1 MQASKK
7 TAKYKSG
14 IKKSTSPVAGKT
26 TTTTSFFTESRIQYL
41 VILVISLLIY
51 SNTLFFNFAL
61 DDGLMITDNK
71 VTKKGFSG
79 LGEIFTKNSFYGVFG
94 DKANQYLPGGRYR
107 PLSQAMF
114 AVEYQI
120 FGMSPFVGHFFNILL
135 FSLLCLLLLKVLK
148 MIFEK
153 YDTKPWYLS
162 LPFIAT
168 LLFACH
174 PLHTEVVANIK
185 GRDELLSFLGSLATL
200 YFSFQYFKNGKL
212 LNLLLIFLFF
222 SLALLSKE
230 NAVTFLAIV
239 PLSLFFAFKG
249 PVKKHL
255 FVLLPMILSVAVYFA
270 LRVNALGFITN
281 TVVNKDLL
289 NDPFLFATPAGKY
302 ATIFLTWG
310 KYLLLVLVPHPLTH
324 DYYPYQVALTE
335 FSDFRVLL
343 SIAVYLALIVFSLI
357 RIRNKDIFA
366 YAVLFFLITFSISS
380 NIVFNIGTF
389 MNERFMFAPLL
400 GFTIAVAYLIN
411 KYLNKKHLM
420 LSAKIIL
427 IALISMYSLKTFSR
441 NFAWKDSF
449 ILFTTDVKTSVN
461 SAKVNVGAGEVL
473 LKSVNEKTPEPVR
486 TATIEKAIGYIK
498 KGVQIYPGFTSGWVY
513 LGWGQRMI
521 KDYEGSRASLEHVL
535 MLDSTN
541 NDAISYLNS
550 DAISCYQ
557 AGNFKQAEEN
567 FKTLIRYVP
576 EHTEYEYLL
585 AEVYANTNKV
595 DSALVLLNDILLKN
609 PSYDKAYNK
618 LGEIYGRIF
627 NNFDKSFEYLHKA
640 YDLNPTNIETLRN
653 LGTAYGLQRDF
664 QKSLKYL
671 LEAEKVNPS
680 DKDIL
685 NKLSLTYLN
694 LGNIKLAEEYAGKA
708 KGN

>member
-1 MQASKK
+1 MPPSKK
-7 TAKYKSG
+7 AVKNKS
-14 IKKSTSPVAGKT
+14 AGKT
-26 TTTTSFFTESRIQYL
+26 PNAPVHGKTSTKNNFLTGSRLQYV
-41 VILVISLLIY
+41 VIFVISLLIY
-51 SNTLFFNFAL
+51 SNTLFFNYAL

-79 LGEIFTKNSFYGVFG
+79 LAEIFTKNSFYGVFG

-120 FGMSPFVGHFFNILL
+120 FGLSPFVGHFFNILL
-135 FSLLCLLLLKVLK
+135 YSLLCLLLLKILK

-153 YDTKPWYLS
+153 YNTGPWYLS

-168 LLFACH
+168 FLFACH

-185 GRDELLSFLGSLATL
+185 GRDELLSFMGSLATL
-200 YFSFQYFKNGKL
+200 YFSIQYFKNGKR
-212 LNLLLIFLFF
+212 LNLFLIFLVFL
-222 SLALLSKE
+222 LALLSKE

-239 PLSLFFAFKG
+239 PLSLFFAFKE
-249 PVKKHL
+249 PLKKYL
-255 FVLLPMILSVAVYFA
+255 FVLLPMALSVAVYFA

-324 DYYPYQVALTE
+324 DYYPYQVALTG
-335 FSDFRVLL
+335 FSDIRVLL
-343 SIAVYLALIVFSLI
+343 TLLVYLTLIVYSLA
-357 RIRNKDIFA
+357 RILKKDIFA

-400 GFTIAVAYLIN
+400 GFTIVAAYLIN
-411 KYLNKKHLM
+411 KFLNNGRL
-420 LSAKIIL
+420 LLTAKIIV
-427 IALISMYSLKTFSR
+427 IALISLYSIKTFSR

-449 ILFTTDVKTSVN
+449 TLFTTDVETSVN

-473 LKSVNEKTPEPVR
+473 LKSVTEKTPEPGR
-486 TATIEKAIGYIK
+486 TKTIEKALGYIK

-513 LGWGQRMI
+513 LGWGQRLMN
-521 KDYEGSRASLEHVL
+521 DYAGSRASLEHVL

-541 NDAISYLNS
+541 KDAISYLNS

>member
-7 TAKYKSG
+7 TAKNKSG
-14 IKKSTSPVAGKT
+14 IKKSTSPAAGKAIAKN
-26 TTTTSFFTESRIQYL
+26 SFFTESRVQYL

-120 FGMSPFVGHFFNILL
+120 FGMSPFVGHLFNVLL
-135 FSLLCLLLLKVLK
+135 YSLLCLLLLKILK

-153 YDTKPWYLS
+153 YDTNPWYLS

-200 YFSFQYFKNGKL
+200 YFSVQYFKNGKL
-212 LNLLLIFLFF
+212 LNLLFVFLVF

-239 PLSLFFAFKG
+239 PLSLFFAFKE

-281 TVVNKDLL
+281 NVVQKDLL

-310 KYLLLVLVPHPLTH
+310 KYLLLILFPHPLTH
-324 DYYPYQVALTE
+324 DYYPYQIALTS

-343 SIAVYLALIVFSLI
+343 SIVVYLALIVYSLV

-400 GFTIAVAYLIN
+400 GFTIVAAYLIN

-420 LSAKIIL
+420 LTAKIIL
-427 IALISMYSLKTFSR
+427 IALISIYSLKTFSR

-449 ILFTTDVKTSVN
+449 TLFTTDVKTSVN

-473 LKSVNEKTPEPVR
+473 LKSVNEKTPEPAR

-513 LGWGQRMI
+513 LGWGQRLI
-521 KDYEGSRASLEHVL
+521 KDYEGSRVSLEHVL
-535 MLDSTN
+535 KLDSMNT
-541 NDAISYLNS
+541 DAISYLNS

-557 AGNFKQAEEN
+557 TGNFKQAEDN

-595 DSALVLLNDILLKN
+595 DSALVLLNNILIKN

-640 YDLNPTNIETLRN
+640 YDLNPNNIETLRN

-671 LEAEKVNPS
+671 LEAEKLKPD

-694 LGNIKLAEEYAGKA
+694 LGNKKLAEEYAQKA
-708 KGN
+708 K

>member
-1 MQASKK
+1 MHASKK
-7 TAKYKSG
+7 AVKNKSG
-14 IKKSTSPVAGKT
+14 IKTPNTPAHVEIT
-26 TTTTSFFTESRIQYL
+26 TKNNFFTESRLQYF
-41 VILVISLLIY
+41 VILAISLLIY
-51 SNTLFFNFAL
+51 SNTLFFNYAL

-79 LGEIFTKNSFYGVFG
+79 LAEIFTKNSFYGVFG

-120 FGMSPFVGHFFNILL
+120 FGLSPFVGHFFNILL
-135 FSLLCLLLLKVLK
+135 YSLLCLLLLKILK

-153 YDTKPWYLS
+153 YDTNPWYLS

-185 GRDELLSFLGSLATL
+185 GRDELLSFIGSLATL
-200 YFSFQYFKNGKL
+200 YFSIQYFKNGKR
-212 LNLLLIFLFF
+212 LNLFLIFVVYT
-222 SLALLSKE
+222 LAVLSKE
-230 NAVTFLAIV
+230 NAVTFLAVV
-239 PLSLFFAFKG
+239 PLTLFFAFKE
-249 PVKKHL
+249 PLKKHL
-255 FVLLPMILSVAVYFA
+255 FVLLPMVLSVAVYFA
-270 LRVNALGFITN
+270 LRVNALGFISN
-281 TVVNKDLL
+281 NIVHKDLL
-289 NDPFLFATPAGKY
+289 NDPFLFATPAGKF

-310 KYLLLVLVPHPLTH
+310 KYLLLVLFPHPLTH
-324 DYYPYQVALTE
+324 DYYPYQVALTN
-335 FSDFRVLL
+335 FGDFRVLL
-343 SIAVYLALIVFSLI
+343 SILVYLALIGYSIV
-357 RIRNKDIFA
+357 RILKKDIFA
-366 YAVLFFLITFSISS
+366 YAILFFLITFSISS

-400 GFTIAVAYLIN
+400 GFTIIAAYLIN
-411 KYLNKKHLM
+411 KFLNQDRLL
-420 LSAKIIL
+420 LSAKIFL
-427 IALISMYSLKTFSR
+427 IALISLYSIKTFSR

-449 ILFTTDVKTSVN
+449 TLFTTDVKTSVN

-473 LKSVNEKTPEPVR
+473 LKSVNEKTPEPGR
-486 TATIEKAIGYIK
+486 TKTIEKAIGYIK

-513 LGWGQRMI
+513 LGWGQHLI
-521 KDYEGSRASLEHVL
+521 KDYEGSRASLEQVL

-567 FKTLIRYVP
+567 FKTLIHYVP

-585 AEVYANTNKV
+585 SEVYANTNKV
-595 DSALVLLNDILLKN
+595 DSALVLLNDILAKN
-609 PSYDKAYNK
+609 PAYDKAYNK
-618 LGEIYGRIF
+618 LGELYGRIF

-640 YDLNPTNIETLRN
+640 YDLNPGNIETLRN

-671 LEAEKVNPS
+671 LEAEKINPG

-694 LGNIKLAEEYAGKA
+694 LGNKKLAEEYAGKA
-708 KGN
+708 K